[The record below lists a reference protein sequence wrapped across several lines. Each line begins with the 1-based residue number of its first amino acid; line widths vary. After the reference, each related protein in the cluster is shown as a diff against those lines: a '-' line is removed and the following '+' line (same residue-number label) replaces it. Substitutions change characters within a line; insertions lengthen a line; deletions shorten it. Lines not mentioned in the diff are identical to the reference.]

1 MRLQE
6 VHGVDELMKKKN
18 ENKIPLSEYWESL
31 NTSIKVFFII
41 SFVLFV
47 AELICSELFSKTFSL
62 AIYSIS
68 YNLSF
73 YFVYCLAFPL
83 LFLVLYFL
91 LLFKRLINKKSIAV
105 IYVLLFTYPWFLY
118 IVALALLDFIINLSG
133 GFG

>member
-1 MRLQE
+1 
-6 VHGVDELMKKKN
+6 MKKKIK
-18 ENKIPLSEYWESL
+18 NKIPLSKYWQSL
-31 NTSIKVFFII
+31 NISIKVFFII

-47 AELICSELFSKTFSL
+47 AEMICAELFSKTFSM
-62 AIYSIS
+62 AISSFS
-68 YNLSF
+68 YDLHF
-73 YFVYCLAFPL
+73 YFIYCLAFPL

-91 LLFKRLINKKSIAV
+91 LLFKRLINKKSITV